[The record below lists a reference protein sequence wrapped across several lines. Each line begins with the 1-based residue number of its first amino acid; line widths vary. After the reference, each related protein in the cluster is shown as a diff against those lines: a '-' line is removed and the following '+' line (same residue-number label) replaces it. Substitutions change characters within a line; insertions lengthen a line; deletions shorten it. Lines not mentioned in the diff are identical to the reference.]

1 MTALTRRL
9 PFGTSALLA
18 AFGLA
23 VLAPS
28 VAAQTPSEVTLEAS
42 PRIFS
47 ALCALRAAG
56 RIPGPVAGPATVAAP
71 VGAALARVA
80 PDSVAPLA
88 VFLEKQ
94 RVETADDLSAYIS
107 AALLLR
113 PPPDFEFVMARDQL
127 PPDVWPMAG
136 FPEALRTFYRGA
148 DVEPLWRA
156 VLPAYEQVIAER
168 QPAVARTL
176 LETRAYL
183 RLLGQQTPART
194 YTVYVEWLA
203 PPGLTSARNYGD
215 SYYLVIHPQR
225 PDFLDAVR
233 HQYLHYL
240 LDPITTKYAA
250 EMSAWARLQPV
261 AERAPRLPAAF
272 RSDLLL
278 LATECFIQG
287 VELRLRGLDATR
299 AAAELDSLER
309 SGFIFTRHFFHALAL
324 YEQAD
329 PSMRF
334 YFQELVRS
342 LDVDQER
349 ARLERLEFD
358 TAPAPGL
365 HAPSSEQTVRR
376 LLGEAEGYLNAGNYA
391 AARERFERVLRTLDP
406 DEPGAL
412 YGLAILA
419 SHAGNRE
426 EAKHYFLRA
435 LEQAREPHIL
445 GWAHVYLGRIYDLEG
460 ERQQALVH
468 YQAALALPTRIEK
481 VEQAAR
487 RGLEQPFGQEKPD
500 KF

>member
-1 MTALTRRL
+1 LASLSRHWPLR
-9 PFGTSALLA
+9 TSALLA
-18 AFGLA
+18 ALCLG
-23 VLAPS
+23 VLVPPAP
-28 VAAQTPSEVTLEAS
+28 AQIPSEVTLEAS
-42 PRIFS
+42 PQIFS

-71 VGAALARVA
+71 VEAALLRVA

-88 VFLEKQ
+88 AFLEQQ

-113 PPPDFEFVMARDQL
+113 PPPDFEFVMPRDQL
-127 PPDVWPMAG
+127 PPDVWPMAD

-148 DVEPLWRA
+148 EVEPLWRA

-203 PPGLTSARNYGD
+203 PPGLTSARSYGD
-215 SYYLVIHPQR
+215 AYYLVIHPQR

-240 LDPITTKYAA
+240 LDPITTQYAA
-250 EMSAWARLQPV
+250 EMSAWVQLQPV

-278 LATECFIQG
+278 LATESFIQA
-287 VELRLRGLDATR
+287 VELRLRGLDATQ
-299 AAAELDSLER
+299 AAAELDAREH
-309 SGFIFTRHFFHALAL
+309 SGFLFTRHFFHALAL
-324 YEQAD
+324 YEQAE

-334 YFQELVRS
+334 YFPELVRS
-342 LDVDQER
+342 LDVDQEL

-358 TAPAPGL
+358 TAPTVAG
-365 HAPSSEQTVRR
+365 HVPSSEQTLRR
-376 LLGEAEGYLNAGNYA
+376 LLVEAESYLGAGNHA
-391 AARERFERVLRTLDP
+391 AARERFERILHTLNP
-406 DEPGAL
+406 DEPRAL

-419 SHAGNRE
+419 SQAGDRQD
-426 EAKHYFLRA
+426 AKRYFLRA
-435 LEQAREPHIL
+435 LEQAREPHIQ
-445 GWAHVYLGRIYDLEG
+445 GWANIYLGRIYDLEG
-460 ERQQALVH
+460 ERERALVH
-468 YQAALALPTRIEK
+468 YRAALALHTRIEK

-487 RGLEQPFGQEKPD
+487 RGLEQPFGQEAPD

>member
-1 MTALTRRL
+1 MAPLTRHRPL
-9 PFGTSALLA
+9 GTSALLA
-18 AFGLA
+18 ACGLA

-28 VAAQTPSEVTLEAS
+28 LAAQTSSEVTLEAN

-47 ALCALRAAG
+47 VLAGLRAAG
-56 RIPGPVAGPATVAAP
+56 RISGPVAAPPAVTAP
-71 VGAALARVA
+71 VEANLARLTPA
-80 PDSVAPLA
+80 SVAPLA
-88 VFLEKQ
+88 AFLEKQ
-94 RVETADDLSAYIS
+94 RVETADDLNAYIS
-107 AALLLR
+107 GALLLR
-113 PPPDFEFVMARDQL
+113 PPPDFEFTMPRDQL
-127 PPDVWPMAG
+127 PPDVWAMTD
-136 FPEALRTFYRGA
+136 FPEALRVFYRGA
-148 DVEPLWRA
+148 DLGRLWSA
-156 VLPAYEQVIAER
+156 VLPAYDQVIAER
-168 QPAVARTL
+168 QPEVARLL

-183 RLLGQQTPART
+183 RLLGQTTPART

-250 EMSAWARLQPV
+250 EMSAWVKLQPV

-287 VELRLRGLDATR
+287 VELRLRGLDATQ

-309 SGFIFTRHFFHALAL
+309 SGFILTRHFFHALAL

-334 YFQELVRS
+334 YFPELVRS
-342 LDVDQER
+342 LDVGQES
-349 ARLERLEFD
+349 ARLERIDFD
-358 TAPAPGL
+358 TAPASGL
-365 HAPSSEQTVRR
+365 HAPSSGEAVAR
-376 LLGEAEGYLNAGNYA
+376 LLGEAEGYLNAGNHA
-391 AARERFERVLRTLDP
+391 AARERFERILRTLDP
-406 DEPGAL
+406 DEPRAL
-412 YGLAILA
+412 YGLALLA

-435 LEQAREPHIL
+435 LERAREPHIL

-487 RGLEQPFGQEKPD
+487 RGLEQPFGREEPD

>member
-1 MTALTRRL
+1 LAALTSSL
-9 PFGTSALLA
+9 
-18 AFGLA
+18 
-23 VLAPS
+23 
-28 VAAQTPSEVTLEAS
+28 AAQTPSEVTLEAS

-47 ALCALRAAG
+47 TLAGLRATG
-56 RIPGPVAGPATVAAP
+56 RIPGPVSGPPELTAP
-71 VGAALARVA
+71 VDAALTRVA
-80 PDSVAPLA
+80 PESLAPLQA
-88 VFLEKQ
+88 FLEKQ
-94 RVETADDLSAYIS
+94 RVETADDLNAYIS

-113 PPPDFEFVMARDQL
+113 PPPEFEFAMPRDQL
-127 PPDVWPMAG
+127 PPDVWAMTG
-136 FPEALRTFYRGA
+136 FPEALRTFYHGA
-148 DVEPLWRA
+148 DLGRVWNS
-156 VLPAYEQVIAER
+156 VLPAYEQVIAAR
-168 QPAVARTL
+168 QPEVTPML

-183 RLLGQQTPART
+183 RLLGQSTPART

-240 LDPITTKYAA
+240 LDPITTKHAA
-250 EMSAWARLQPV
+250 EMSAWAKLQPL

-287 VELRLRGLDATR
+287 VELRLRRLDATA

-324 YEQAD
+324 YEQD
-329 PSMRF
+329 EPSMRF
-334 YFQELVRS
+334 YFPELVRS
-342 LDVDQER
+342 LDVDQEL
-349 ARLERLEFD
+349 ARLARMDFEA
-358 TAPAPGL
+358 APAVGL
-365 HAPSSEQTVRR
+365 HAPSSDETLAR
-376 LLGEAEGYLNAGNYA
+376 LLGEGEGYLNAGNYG
-391 AARERFERVLRTLDP
+391 AARERFERILRTLDP
-406 DEPGAL
+406 EEPGAL

-419 SHAGNRE
+419 SQAGNRE
-426 EAKHYFLRA
+426 EAKQYFLRA
-435 LEQAREPHIL
+435 LERAREPHIL

-460 ERQQALVH
+460 DRPQALVH
-468 YQAALALPTRIEK
+468 YQAALALPARIEK

-487 RGLEQPFGQEKPD
+487 RGLEQPFGHEKPD